1 MLKNSLISSLDLTF
15 PDANKLFT
23 SPAKNNGCE
32 KWVDF
37 IGDFWHS
44 ECVSSLSPDAF
55 SKKYLKWCQ
64 KHGYYFTRSKSDEV
78 YACAV
83 SAVSQSV
90 AAFQQEMLRLSQQLP
105 EFDTVM
111 EMYGVGPSLGPQL
124 MAEIGD
130 VRRFSSKKSLI
141 AFAGIEPQPNDSG
154 KVVGNDKGISKVGSA
169 VLRRTLFLIMTV
181 FCKHSH
187 RMNLFSNS

>member
-1 MLKNSLISSLDLTF
+1 MK
-15 PDANKLFT
+15 
-23 SPAKNNGCE
+23 
-32 KWVDF
+32 
-37 IGDFWHS
+37 
-44 ECVSSLSPDAF
+44 
-55 SKKYLKWCQ
+55 
-64 KHGYYFTRSKSDEV
+64 
-78 YACAV
+78 
-83 SAVSQSV
+83 AVSQSV

-181 FCKHSH
+181 ILQTQPQDEPVFQF
-187 RMNLFSNS
+187 MNKKRSEGKPYKVYMMASANKFLRIYYAKVKAVMDSERSQ